1 MLSRCRPRPASYKVK
16 EVGGWWGGRREVRY
30 PARAAVRRRLQTQWG
45 WLRAGLT
52 LWHVRGTKKRDG
64 EF

>member
-1 MLSRCRPRPASYKVK
+1 M
-16 EVGGWWGGRREVRY
+16 VGREEGGAL
-30 PARAAVRRRLQTQWG
+30 PCTAAVRRRLQTQWG